1 MIAQRKNWPVLTTIA
16 AVALAISIAGDQYGI
31 PQKWNVGLG
40 TTFLVFGI
48 VIKQFPSDWKRPLF
62 WLVICVLLP
71 LHLGVLWL
79 ILSVVLSRATR
90 VGTLAWSPL
99 AFAQGVILFLLVSF
113 AKQKFFREIG
123 DRRK

>member
-1 MIAQRKNWPVLTTIA
+1 MIAQRKNWPVLATIA
-16 AVALAISIAGDQYGI
+16 AVALAISIAGDQCGV

-48 VIKQFPSDWKRPLF
+48 VIKQFPSDWKRPSF
-62 WLVICVLLP
+62 WLVICILLP
-71 LHLGVLWL
+71 LHLGILWL

-90 VGTLAWSPL
+90 VGTLAWSPV

-113 AKQKFFREIG
+113 AKQKFFRKG
-123 DRRK
+123 